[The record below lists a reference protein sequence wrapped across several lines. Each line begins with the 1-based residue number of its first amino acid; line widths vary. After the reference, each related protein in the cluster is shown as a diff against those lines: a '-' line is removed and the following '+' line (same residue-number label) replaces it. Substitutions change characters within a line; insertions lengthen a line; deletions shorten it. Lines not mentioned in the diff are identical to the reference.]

1 MADHDDITAA
11 RRALGRHLA
20 HLRKDAGHTQH
31 SLARLVQYGRSSV
44 ANTETGRQH
53 PERPF
58 WTRCDHVLRTGGVLT
73 AEYDR
78 IADLNHHRRHLPAA
92 PPRSTSLTSDSAAV
106 WWEHEDT
113 ITARRSAL
121 STATDDDAR
130 LAHLEHEVRQAIA
143 DNERCPPATLVAR
156 LRPLRVSVDQLM
168 GARQHPPQRARLYTA
183 AAHLSGLLAAL
194 ALDLRAFRVAHAYAA
209 ESFDLAH
216 AAQQP
221 DTQAWARATQSLIA
235 FYTGN
240 HRDALAYA
248 EDGLRHAGTGPHR
261 IRLTVNGQA
270 RALAHL
276 GDRRGVD
283 RAVGRAFDLLTEYPP
298 DGQVSTS
305 LTLGP
310 YCPTRAA
317 ANAATA
323 YLALGH
329 TTDVTGHLTTAI
341 AAFDTAQLRGPQ
353 ALSRLDLAT
362 AHLHADDPDQA
373 AELAL
378 QALTLTAEHRF
389 ESVHQR
395 THQFLAAAHPL
406 RHHPRIQ
413 DVADLLADRTHP
425 HTPPLAGLRSPT

>member
-1 MADHDDITAA
+1 MVEHDEITAA

-20 HLRKDAGHTQH
+20 HLRKHAGHTQH

-44 ANTETGRQH
+44 ANTETGRQQ

-58 WTRCDHVLRTGGVLT
+58 WTRCDQVLGTGGTLT

-78 IADLNHHRRHLPAA
+78 ITDLDHRRRRSAVPLSGTGLTNDTAA
-92 PPRSTSLTSDSAAV
+92 P
-106 WWEHEDT
+106 WWEPEDT

-121 STATDDDAR
+121 STTSDDDNR
-130 LAHLEHEVRQAIA
+130 LAQLEDEVRHAIA
-143 DNERCPPATLVAR
+143 DNERCPPAALVAR
-156 LRPLRVSVDQLM
+156 LRPLRGNVDHLM
-168 GARQHPPQRARLYTA
+168 GTRQHPPQRARLYTA

-209 ESFDLAH
+209 EAFDLAH

-248 EDGLRHAGTGPHR
+248 EDSLRHAGTGPHR
-261 IRLTVNGQA
+261 IRLTINGQA

-276 GDRRGVD
+276 GDRNGVD
-283 RAVGRAFDLLTEYPP
+283 RAVDRTFELLAEHPS

-310 YCPTRAA
+310 YCLTRAA

-329 TTDVTGHLTTAI
+329 TTAVAGHLTTAI

-353 ALSRLDLAT
+353 ALSRLDMAT
-362 AHLHADDPDQA
+362 AHLHAGEPDQA

-378 QALTLTAEHRF
+378 QALALTAEHRF

-395 THQFLAAAHPL
+395 TEQFLATAHPL
-406 RHHPRIQ
+406 RRHPRIQ
-413 DVADLLADRTHP
+413 DVANLLAERTHP
-425 HTPPLAGLRSPT
+425 RTAPPASLRSPT

>member
-1 MADHDDITAA
+1 MVDHDEITTA
-11 RRALGRHLA
+11 RRALGRRLA

-73 AEYDR
+73 DEYDR
-78 IADLNHHRRHLPAA
+78 IADLNHRRHRPAD
-92 PPRSTSLTSDSAAV
+92 PLSTTSAAA
-106 WWEHEDT
+106 WWEPEGA

-121 STATDDDAR
+121 TTGTDDDAR
-130 LAHLEHEVRQAIA
+130 LTHLEDEVRQAIA
-143 DNERCPPATLVAR
+143 DNERCPPAILVAR
-156 LRPLRVSVDQLM
+156 LRPLRVGVDQLM
-168 GARQHPPQRARLYTA
+168 AARQHPPQRARLYTA

-194 ALDLRAFRVAHAYAA
+194 ALDLRAFSVAHAYAA
-209 ESFDLAH
+209 EAFDLAH
-216 AAQQP
+216 TAQQP
-221 DTQAWARATQSLIA
+221 DTRAWARATQSLIA

-276 GDRRGVD
+276 GDRVGVD
-283 RAVGRAFDLLTEYPP
+283 RAVGRAFDLLAEHPS

-329 TTDVTGHLTTAI
+329 TADVAGHLTTAI

-362 AHLHADDPDQA
+362 AHLHAGDPDQA

-378 QALTLTAEHRF
+378 QALALTAEHRF
-389 ESVHQR
+389 ESVRQR
-395 THQFLAAAHPL
+395 THQFLTAAHPL
-406 RHHPRIQ
+406 GHHPRIQ
-413 DVADLLADRTHP
+413 DVADLLADRTQP
-425 HTPPLAGLRSPT
+425 RTVPPAGLRSPT

>member
-1 MADHDDITAA
+1 MGDHDEITTA
-11 RRALGRHLA
+11 RHALGRHLA

-31 SLARLVQYGRSSV
+31 SLARLVQYGRSSI

-58 WTRCDHVLRTGGVLT
+58 WTRCDQMLRTGGVLT

-78 IADLNHHRRHLPAA
+78 IADLNHRRHRSPAR
-92 PPRSTSLTSDSAAV
+92 PRSASLTSDNAAV
-106 WWEHEDT
+106 WWEPEDT
-113 ITARRSAL
+113 IAARRSAL
-121 STATDDDAR
+121 TTSIDDDAR
-130 LAHLEHEVRQAIA
+130 LAHLEDEVRQAIA

-156 LRPLRVSVDQLM
+156 LRPLRACVDQLM
-168 GARQHPPQRARLYTA
+168 AGRQHPPQRARLYTA

-209 ESFDLAH
+209 EAFDLAH

-221 DTQAWARATQSLIA
+221 DTQAWARATQSLVA

-261 IRLTVNGQA
+261 IRLTINGQA

-276 GDRRGVD
+276 GDRHGVD
-283 RAVGRAFDLLTEYPP
+283 RAVDRAFRLLTEHPP

-310 YCPTRAA
+310 YCPLRTA

-323 YLALGH
+323 YLTLGH
-329 TTDVTGHLTTAI
+329 TTDVASHLTTAI

-378 QALTLTAEHRF
+378 QALTLTADQRF

-395 THQFLAAAHPL
+395 THQFLTAAHPL
-406 RHHPRIQ
+406 RHHRRIQ
-413 DVADLLADRTHP
+413 DVADLLADRTQP
-425 HTPPLAGLRSPT
+425 RAAPPAGLRSPT